1 MNIKGGRSGLLNL
14 RNLLRGLSAITM
26 AIGVVLAFPT
36 AIAVIYAEYGAV
48 LGFAVPMV
56 FLTSIGV
63 IAYKILGSPVKL
75 THVEAIV
82 ISSIG
87 WLLAAA
93 YSSIPYTVVLGV
105 NFIDAYF
112 EALSSLTTT
121 GMTIIQTLEEVPR
134 SILLWRALGEWIG
147 GAGIILLTTL
157 LILSREGIIAWRL
170 YVSEARDERLAP
182 TIKDTIRRIWLI
194 YVFYTVVCAFAL
206 MFLGLDAFDAVCH
219 ALACL
224 STGGFSTKTSNIG
237 AFNNVAIEIILML
250 FMVMG
255 AIRFSLHHRLF
266 TGGLRD
272 FVKDFELRAFI
283 VMLAVA
289 SLLVS
294 LDLAINSG
302 SSFIEAFR
310 VGVFHTI
317 SVGTTTG
324 FTTRDLTVFPP
335 LSKVVLLMLMIVG
348 GCLNSTAGGLKVWRF
363 MVLFNISK
371 YEVERLFL
379 PPGAIRSLKVGGR
392 ILGEDEISRVA
403 TIFFIYILFA
413 FIATAAMVSFE
424 GNFLESLSAVLSSMA
439 TVGPFYGS
447 PLSISPESKVILI
460 ISMWAGR
467 LELIHAF
474 ILFTPKL
481 WKREHRHLAELSSP
495 LQFKNKLSKMI
506 FGL

>member
-1 MNIKGGRSGLLNL
+1 MLNP

-26 AIGVVLAFPT
+26 AIGVVLALPT
-36 AIAVIYAEYGAV
+36 TIAVIYAEYGAV
-48 LGFAVPMV
+48 LGFAAPMV
-56 FLTSIGV
+56 ILTSVGF
-63 IAYKILGSPVKL
+63 IAYRILGFPVKL

-93 YSSIPYTVVLGV
+93 YSSIPYIVVLGV
-105 NFIDAYF
+105 NFVDAYF
-112 EALSSLTTT
+112 EAISSLTTT
-121 GMTIIQTLEEVPR
+121 GMTILQTLEEVPK

-194 YVFYTVVCAFAL
+194 YVFYTAVCALAL
-206 MFLGLDAFDAVCH
+206 MFLGLNSFDAICH

-224 STGGFSTKTSNIG
+224 STGGFSTKTSNVG
-237 AFNNVAIEIILML
+237 AFNSAAVEIVLVL

-266 TGGLRD
+266 TGGLRE

-283 VMLAVA
+283 AILAIA
-289 SLLVS
+289 SLVIS
-294 LDLAINSG
+294 LDLAISSG

-310 VGVFHTI
+310 IGFFHAI

-324 FTTRDLTVFPP
+324 FTTKDLTVFPP
-335 LSKVVLLMLMIVG
+335 LSKVVFLTLMIVG

-363 MVLFNISK
+363 MALLSVSR

-379 PPGAIRSLKVGGR
+379 PPGAVRSLKVGGR
-392 ILGEDEISRVA
+392 ILGEDEILRVA
-403 TIFFIYILFA
+403 TIFFIYVLFA
-413 FIATAAMVSFE
+413 LIATAAMVSFE
-424 GNFLESLSAVLSSMA
+424 GNFLESLSAVLSAMA

-447 PLSISPESKVILI
+447 PISLSLESKVVLI

-474 ILFTPKL
+474 LLFTPKL
-481 WKREHRHLAELSSP
+481 WRREHRHLAELSNS
-495 LQFKNKLSKMI
+495 LSLRGRLSKMI
-506 FGL
+506 LGF